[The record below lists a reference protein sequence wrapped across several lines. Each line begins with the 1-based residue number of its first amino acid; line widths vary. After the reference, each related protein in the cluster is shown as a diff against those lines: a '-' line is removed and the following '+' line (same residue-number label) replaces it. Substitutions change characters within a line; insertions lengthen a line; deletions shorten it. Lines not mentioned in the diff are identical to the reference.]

1 MHRTINN
8 YKIIKRKDGRYYVRL
23 QNGNNTMHID
33 LDTKLYLKT
42 ALISIEKI

>member
-23 QNGNNTMHID
+23 QNGNNTMHIA
-33 LDTKLYLKT
+33 LDAKLCLKT
-42 ALISIEKI
+42 AVISIEKI